1 MSNVDLLKEVVHKAL
16 SKAGLEVEPSLIV
29 IENSKDKAHG
39 DYSTNVALK
48 YAKGLNKNPREFA
61 QELVNLFEADFIEK
75 VEIAGPGF
83 INFFLKN
90 ESLSSIL
97 GEIFSK
103 EGNYGRGEANNKKV
117 NVEFVSANP
126 TGDLHL
132 GHTRIAVIGDC
143 ISNILDFAGYKVTR
157 EYYLNDCGNQVEHLG
172 NSLRARY
179 LELLGEPL
187 CLGDDDY
194 HGEDLIEIAKAI
206 LDQYKDTL
214 KEDTKENR
222 EFFIRYGID
231 AEFSKIKK
239 DLEAFRV
246 GFDIYS
252 KESDIR
258 KSGKI
263 EETLAFLKEKN
274 FIYVNEGATFLK
286 TSEFLDDKDRP
297 IIKADGKYTYFLPD
311 ICYHYDKIGRGYDF
325 LIDVLGA
332 DHHGY
337 INRMKSALMMKG
349 YSDKALEVELVQI
362 VRVYKDGVEI
372 KMSKRTGKAITHREL
387 IEEVGVDSVRYFF
400 ADRSQS
406 SHLDFNLN
414 LALERSSTN
423 PVFYAQYAHAR
434 CCSLLSL
441 SKDLS
446 IDVSGKNLKED
457 DEISIL
463 KTLAS
468 FKSII
473 MSAAENRSPAKIC
486 LFIHTLAEKIHNY
499 YAKHKIIDRDNIE
512 VTSSRLALI
521 KGCKIVLEN
530 ALKLIGVSAP
540 EKM

>member
-16 SKAGLEVEPSLIV
+16 SKAGIEVELSLIV

-239 DLEAFRV
+239 DLQAFRV
-246 GFDIYS
+246 EFDIYS

-414 LALERSSTN
+414 LALERSSSN

-486 LFIHTLAEKIHNY
+486 LFIHTLAEQIHNY